1 MRVVCAL
8 NHHGTDYR
16 FVSEGAH
23 DHIVSALVF
32 RMNRHHAFHCG
43 CGSIAFDLLPRKV
56 DAHWPFPDL
65 TGGDVS
71 GGSFDVKGERL
82 AADCLISELDLKPC
96 ASIHLVF
103 DVAEGSKRTLPFEPP
118 PPNFALA
125 EANYRMAMIVE
136 GPSPETVLAPKFRS
150 SKDDQAFASALTV
163 PGTLISD
170 KSGWALFHSLH
181 VEKGPENSVT
191 AVYHNIVLRRPS
203 GFGKSMLLA
212 MLQEYLCGTTAPE
225 FFPGAPHHFI
235 WEEFNSFE
243 GAHFTAVVD
252 LDLSE
257 IKLEFSGSLEDMTR
271 TCRTFLEQE
280 VERMSKMHPWNNVD
294 DEKTFPCQ
302 TLNDLMSRLD
312 QQQERN
318 IAILV
323 DNYTTPL
330 IGLSGQQREAVERTV
345 YVEIIQPLL
354 DLIDSGRVIRSYF
367 FGADFDVEQ
376 RLPFIQYRRFAATTK
391 DITELDMTDGALGLT
406 PDDIRILWKRG
417 FPKRTE
423 VDPMSLVDATADDD
437 LQRTYSCR
445 EVLQLFETIAKEP
458 DSAPVPVLKNDTALP
473 FIRLWPDYS
482 FIKDGQCRQL
492 ARNQD
497 VDRVDPED
505 DPEPSIPFEA
515 RHDGNVFD
523 TNRTGQ
529 SNLDQEASLNS
540 LPGDIEGYKRWPHG
554 RDRSAETLV
563 DQPAANISESLKKPR
578 LFGGSQYMVHD
589 LLPQRDNF
597 KSLRGTRS
605 LSLPPLVSVQ
615 SFDCP
620 LSEFRARSVSPC
632 PSVSN

>member
-16 FVSEGAH
+16 FVSDEN
-23 DHIVSALVF
+23 DNRLVSALVF
-32 RMNRHHAFHCG
+32 GMNQHHAIYCG

-56 DAHWPFPDL
+56 DLHWPFPDV

-71 GGSFDVKGERL
+71 GGSFDVRGERL

-96 ASIHLVF
+96 ASIHLVLIDIF
-103 DVAEGSKRTLPFEPP
+103 RTSLPLEPP

-136 GPSPETVLAPKFRS
+136 GPSPKTVLAPKFRS
-150 SKDDQAFASALTV
+150 SKDGQAFASTLTV

-191 AVYHNIVLRRPS
+191 AVYYNIVLRRPS

-235 WEEFNSFE
+235 WEEFGSFE
-243 GAHFTAVVD
+243 GARFTAVVN

-280 VERMSKMHPWNNVD
+280 VKRMSKMYPWNNVD
-294 DEKTFPCQ
+294 DAKWFPCQ

-312 QQQERN
+312 QQQESD
-318 IAILV
+318 IAILI

-330 IGLSGQQREAVERTV
+330 IGISGHQREAVERTV

-376 RLPFIQYRRFAATTK
+376 PLPFIKYRRFAATTK

-473 FIRLWPDYS
+473 FIRLWPDYR
-482 FIKDGQCRQL
+482 FIKDGQCRHL

-515 RHDGNVFD
+515 RHDGNVSD
-523 TNRTGQ
+523 TNQTGQ
-529 SNLDQEASLNS
+529 SNPGQEMSQNLLLGNIA
-540 LPGDIEGYKRWPHG
+540 GYKRWPHG

-563 DQPAANISESLKKPR
+563 DQPAAIISGHFPRSLT
-578 LFGGSQYMVHD
+578 
-589 LLPQRDNF
+589 QREHFN
-597 KSLRGTRS
+597 SSRGTRS
-605 LSLPPLVSVQ
+605 SSLPPLVSVQ
-615 SFDCP
+615 SFGGP
-620 LSEFRARSVSPC
+620 LSEFRARSVSPS